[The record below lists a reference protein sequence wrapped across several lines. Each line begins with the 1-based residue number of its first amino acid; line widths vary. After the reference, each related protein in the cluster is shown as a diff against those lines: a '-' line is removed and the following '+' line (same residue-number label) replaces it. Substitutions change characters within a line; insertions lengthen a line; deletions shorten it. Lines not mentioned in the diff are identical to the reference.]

1 MRQPIK
7 GDQMEGKRRLRR
19 FAAQL
24 KARYSLIEGGRTWGE
39 CIIIDINRRGM
50 GIEFHTQEEI
60 AAGSTINF
68 EIDISGKSE
77 PLGIRGILKWMEGGG
92 NIYFG
97 GVELAEILDEIEWTN
112 LIYYMS

>member
-1 MRQPIK
+1 
-7 GDQMEGKRRLRR
+7 MEDKKRLRR

-24 KARYSLIEGGRTWGE
+24 KARYSLKEGGRTWGE
-39 CIIIDINRRGM
+39 CIIVDINRRGM
-50 GIEFHTQEEI
+50 GIEFHTQEKI
-60 AAGSTINF
+60 DAGSTINL

-77 PLGIRGILKWMEGGG
+77 PLSIGGILKWMEGGG

-97 GVELAEILDEIEWTN
+97 GIELAEILDEIEWTN